1 MASSVNRPTDLELA
15 QVAAILGSDN
25 SQFETLISH
34 LMSAANDQR
43 SQAETLFNICKQNHP
58 DTLVLKL
65 SQLLHSSPHAEA
77 RAMSAVLL
85 RRILTIASDE
95 SQSQTLYPSL
105 SPTTQLTLKSTLL
118 ESVTRESSKSISKK
132 LCDTVSE
139 LASLV
144 LPENGWSELLPF
156 MFQCVTS
163 GNLRHR
169 ESALLIFAQLAQY
182 IGDTLVPYLDT
193 LHAVFLGC
201 LGTGTDPDVRIAALS
216 ASINFIQALE
226 EASDR
231 DKLHDLLP
239 LMMQTLT
246 EALNSG
252 EESTAQEAIELLIE
266 LAGTEPRFLRKQI
279 AEVVGAMLQI
289 AEAETL
295 EEGTKHL
302 AVEFVITLAEARE
315 RAPGMIR
322 KLPQFIKRL
331 FEILM
336 KMLLDVEDDPA
347 WHSAEVEHE
356 DAGESS
362 NYSVGQEC
370 LDRLSMSLGGN
381 TIVPVVSEILPA
393 YLAAPEWQKHHAALI
408 ALAQIAEG
416 CSKVPFLIIFCFG
429 FHVHHC

>member
-1 MASSVNRPTDLELA
+1 
-15 QVAAILGSDN
+15 
-25 SQFETLISH
+25 
-34 LMSAANDQR
+34 
-43 SQAETLFNICKQNHP
+43 
-58 DTLVLKL
+58 
-65 SQLLHSSPHAEA
+65 
-77 RAMSAVLL
+77 MSAVLL
-85 RRILTIASDE
+85 RRILTVSENDE
-95 SQSQTLYPSL
+95 SQSKRLYNL
-105 SPTTQLTLKSTLL
+105 LLPTTQLTLKSTLL
-118 ESVTRESSKSISKK
+118 ESVSRESSKSISKK

-139 LASLV
+139 LASLI
-144 LPENGWSELLPF
+144 LPENNGWTELLPF

-163 GNLRHR
+163 GNDRHK
-169 ESALLIFAQLAQY
+169 ESALLIFAQLAHY
-182 IGDTLVPYLDT
+182 IGETLVPHLET

-201 LGTGTDPDVRIAALS
+201 LGVGVDSDVRVAALG
-216 ASINFIQALE
+216 ASINFIQCLE
-226 EASDR
+226 RASDI
-231 DKLHDLLP
+231 DKFHDLLP

-252 EESTAQEAIELLIE
+252 EESTAQEALELLIE

-279 AEVVGAMLQI
+279 VEVVGAMLQI

-302 AVEFVITLAEARE
+302 ALEFVVTLAEARE

-356 DAGESS
+356 DAGETS
-362 NYSVGQEC
+362 NFSAGQEY
-370 LDRLSMSLGGN
+370 LDRLSISLGGN
-381 TIVPVVSEILPA
+381 TIVPVISEILPA

-416 CSKVPFLIIFCFG
+416 CSKVYGFNDYIFACIERN
-429 FHVHHC
+429 